1 VLNKQPKRLQK
12 TKKQKQQD
20 DDVTSEESDE
30 ELLVNFNVIAVM
42 LG

>member
-1 VLNKQPKRLQK
+1 MLNKQPKRLQK